1 MIDWPAAFKREQKS
15 TAVKKGDNKAN
26 HADDITKVCGAKRS
40 LPVDD
45 EKPKAC
51 GAGLGTAVSAFQA
64 GAMGDDAWQTTSK
77 RSKTGDAWPLDV
89 QPDGVGPRP
98 AFHELE
104 EATHACDPRSPA
116 SQSEGISTGA
126 PELHLLAEAIR
137 LSRRRA
143 QGQAV
148 LEASSDGGCS
158 AAEPLASSPVGN
170 GVCLDL
176 SFADSCLADVDAT
189 VQVKSGP
196 EGEAGG
202 HGDSIGQHNGKTQT
216 NTKTQN
222 QIAERGNLATAKA
235 TSPLL
240 RLQESTVAQQASSCS
255 VDFKVA
261 SHLACGEE
269 VKAGPS
275 VMPVGGGRRRK
286 LKTVSSKDAALA
298 ASLVGT
304 ACGEPAKSLTFAST
318 PSSTEAGGVISGS
331 TTCRDRAERAG
342 ALSATATAEEL
353 QVRWRYLS
361 KWEQALV
368 ARERSLEAREAA
380 CAQREEE
387 VASLISTVKRDNKLM
402 SPPPAVHQHML
413 QHQQPP
419 LSL

>member
-26 HADDITKVCGAKRS
+26 HADDVTKVCGAKRS

-64 GAMGDDAWQTTSK
+64 GAMGDDARQTSSK
-77 RSKTGDAWPLDV
+77 RSKTEDAWPLDA

-98 AFHELE
+98 AFHKLE
-104 EATHACDPRSPA
+104 EATHACDPRNPA

-222 QIAERGNLATAKA
+222 QIAERGNLATARA

-240 RLQESTVAQQASSCS
+240 RLQESSVAQQASSCS

-318 PSSTEAGGVISGS
+318 PSSTEAGGDISGS

>member
-15 TAVKKGDNKAN
+15 TAVKKRENKAN
-26 HADDITKVCGAKRS
+26 HADDITKGCGAKRS

-45 EKPKAC
+45 EKPETC
-51 GAGLGTAVSAFQA
+51 GAGLGTAVSAFHA
-64 GAMGDDAWQTTSK
+64 GGMGDDAWQTSSK
-77 RSKTGDAWPLDV
+77 RSKTGDAWPLDA
-89 QPDGVGPRP
+89 QPDGVGQRP
-98 AFHELE
+98 AFHKLE
-104 EATHACDPRSPA
+104 EATHASDPRSPA

-148 LEASSDGGCS
+148 PEASSDGGCS
-158 AAEPLASSPVGN
+158 AAEPLASSPVDN

-176 SFADSCLADVDAT
+176 SFADSCLADVDAAA
-189 VQVKSGP
+189 QVKSGQ

-222 QIAERGNLATAKA
+222 QIADRGNLATARA

-240 RLQESTVAQQASSCS
+240 RLQESSAAPQASSCS

-261 SHLACGEE
+261 SHLAFGEE

-298 ASLVGT
+298 ASLVGS
-304 ACGEPAKSLTFAST
+304 ACGEPATSLTFEST
-318 PSSTEAGGVISGS
+318 PSSTEARGVISGS
-331 TTCRDRAERAG
+331 TTCRDKAEHAG
-342 ALSATATAEEL
+342 ALSSTATAEEL
-353 QVRWRYLS
+353 ELRWRYLS

-387 VASLISTVKRDNKLM
+387 VASGISTVKRDKLM
-402 SPPPAVHQHML
+402 SPPPALHRRML

>member
-1 MIDWPAAFKREQKS
+1 MIDWPAAFKREQQS
-15 TAVKKGDNKAN
+15 TPVKKGDNKAN

-64 GAMGDDAWQTTSK
+64 GAMGDDAWQTSSK
-77 RSKTGDAWPLDV
+77 RSKTEDAWPLDA

-98 AFHELE
+98 AFHKLE
-104 EATHACDPRSPA
+104 EATHACDPRNPA

-189 VQVKSGP
+189 AQVKSGP

-222 QIAERGNLATAKA
+222 QIAERGNLATARA

-240 RLQESTVAQQASSCS
+240 RLQESSVAPQASRCS

-261 SHLACGEE
+261 SHLA
-269 VKAGPS
+269 
-275 VMPVGGGRRRK
+275 R
-286 LKTVSSKDAALA
+286 
-298 ASLVGT
+298 
-304 ACGEPAKSLTFAST
+304 LTRH
-318 PSSTEAGGVISGS
+318 PK
-331 TTCRDRAERAG
+331 
-342 ALSATATAEEL
+342 EL
-353 QVRWRYLS
+353 G
-361 KWEQALV
+361 
-368 ARERSLEAREAA
+368 
-380 CAQREEE
+380 
-387 VASLISTVKRDNKLM
+387 
-402 SPPPAVHQHML
+402 
-413 QHQQPP
+413 
-419 LSL
+419 

>member
-26 HADDITKVCGAKRS
+26 HADDVTKVCGAKRS

-64 GAMGDDAWQTTSK
+64 GAMGDDARQTSSK
-77 RSKTGDAWPLDV
+77 RSKTEDAWPLDA

-98 AFHELE
+98 AFHKLE
-104 EATHACDPRSPA
+104 EATHACDPRNPA

-189 VQVKSGP
+189 AQVKSGP

-222 QIAERGNLATAKA
+222 QIAERGNLATARA

-240 RLQESTVAQQASSCS
+240 RLQESSVAQQASSCS

-353 QVRWRYLS
+353 EVRWRYLS

-402 SPPPAVHQHML
+402 SPPPAVHQCML

>member
-26 HADDITKVCGAKRS
+26 HADDVTKVCGAKRS

-77 RSKTGDAWPLDV
+77 RSKTGDAWPLDA

-98 AFHELE
+98 AFHKLE

-222 QIAERGNLATAKA
+222 QIAERGNLATARA

-240 RLQESTVAQQASSCS
+240 RLQESSVAQQASSCS

-353 QVRWRYLS
+353 EVRWRYLS

-402 SPPPAVHQHML
+402 SPPPAVHQRML